1 MAAVGQAGTCAL
13 FRSTPATGIRQI
25 QAGSLQEMVK
35 DGARNRADSTRQR
48 THSAKK

>member
-1 MAAVGQAGTCAL
+1 MCIIQIHASDWHQAD
-13 FRSTPATGIRQI
+13 S
-25 QAGSLQEMVK
+25 GSLQEMVK